1 MIVRTL
7 LFKTWQLPSVP
18 SRLVLNDDGLMK
30 HNRGDTSKTQQRH
43 AKASAATY
51 KKVVTYIEKHP
62 WCTYHDVMA
71 GVGMSKSVV
80 HGQLRNLML
89 DNKVHV
95 RKEHAGQ
102 SRRKCY
108 KLKEST

>member
-7 LFKTWQLPSVP
+7 LFKTWQPANVP

-30 HNRGDTSKTQQRH
+30 RSSRDTSKTQARH
-43 AKASAATY
+43 AKASAETY
-51 KKVVTYIEKHP
+51 LRIVEYVQRNP

-80 HGQLRNLML
+80 HGQLRNLLL
-89 DNKVHV
+89 DDKLFI
-95 RKEHAGQ
+95 RKEHAGV
-102 SRRKCY
+102 SRRKLY
-108 KLKEST
+108 KWKEAA